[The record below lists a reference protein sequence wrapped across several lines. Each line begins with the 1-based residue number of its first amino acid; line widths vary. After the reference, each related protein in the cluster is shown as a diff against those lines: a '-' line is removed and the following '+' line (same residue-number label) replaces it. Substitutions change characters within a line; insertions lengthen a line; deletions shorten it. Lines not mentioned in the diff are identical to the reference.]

1 MSSFFRELKRRNVI
15 RVAIAYIIVAWLLLQ
30 VVDVVVPILALPDS
44 VGKLVLLLMGI
55 GFPLALIFAWAFELT
70 PEGLK
75 REKDVVRD
83 ESITT
88 RTGRKLDRTII
99 VVLVVALGLSLYANF
114 SGREETDKTESI
126 GNEDADRSFAVLPF
140 TNRSADQADA
150 FFVDGIHDELL
161 TQLAKIGSLK
171 VISRTSVMEYRDTT
185 KKIPEIAE
193 ELGVANIL
201 EGGVQRAGDRVRIF
215 AQLINA
221 ATDEHAWAETYD
233 RELTVNNLLEIQS
246 EIARSIATALHATLS
261 PEEDG
266 QLDRRMTDDL
276 PAYEAYLRAQS
287 LRRTEHPEARQTAID
302 ELLFALERDPEF
314 AAGWAELAYAYL
326 QNYWFIDPTESLR
339 NLAREAIDKG
349 RAIEPDLVDLDVSE
363 GYYHYWGFRDY
374 DKALQ
379 ALERAAKVAPGDVE
393 VISLI
398 GYINRRQGKFEEMLS
413 AMKRRLELDPRQA
426 DTYFLMAETH
436 QLIDRWPEMVEAL
449 QTGLLLEPTSTYGN
463 NLKSIFLIERER
475 NLGAALDLFNRYGV
489 YDALYSNFG
498 WWIENV
504 RGNYDAALGY
514 VDFDQFTETK
524 FSILPPER
532 QRGLTYLYSGDM
544 EAAERELHAAREMLE
559 QRRDENPD
567 NPRPY
572 RSLCV
577 VYGGLGMTDE
587 ARRACDKAVETF
599 SNDAYEVGF
608 LRVEV
613 AKGLAL
619 GGLIDQALDMIELYL
634 TEPSGYGPTRTELEP
649 AFRGLHDHPRFKQ
662 LIKESGSGKREAE
675 GQTVPSPFQGEG

>member
-126 GNEDADRSFAVLPF
+126 GNEDADRSIAVLPF
-140 TNRSADQADA
+140 TNRSADKADA

-185 KKIPEIAE
+185 KKIPKIAE
-193 ELGVANIL
+193 ELGVTNIL

-233 RELTVNNLLEIQS
+233 RELTVNNVLEIQS
-246 EIARSIATALHATLS
+246 EIARSISTALQVTLS
-261 PEEDG
+261 PEEEG
-266 QLDRRMTDDL
+266 RLDRRMTDDL
-276 PAYEAYLRAQS
+276 PAYEAYLRAQE
-287 LRRTEHPEARQTAID
+287 LRRTDYPEARQTAID
-302 ELLFALERDPEF
+302 ELLFALDRDPEF

-326 QNYWFIDPTESLR
+326 RNYWFIDPAESLR

-379 ALERAAKVAPGDVE
+379 ALERAIKVAPGDVE

-398 GYINRRQGKFEEMLS
+398 
-413 AMKRRLELDPRQA
+413 A
-426 DTYFLMAETH
+426 
-436 QLIDRWPEMVEAL
+436 
-449 QTGLLLEPTSTYGN
+449 
-463 NLKSIFLIERER
+463 
-475 NLGAALDLFNRYGV
+475 
-489 YDALYSNFG
+489 
-498 WWIENV
+498 
-504 RGNYDAALGY
+504 
-514 VDFDQFTETK
+514 
-524 FSILPPER
+524 
-532 QRGLTYLYSGDM
+532 
-544 EAAERELHAAREMLE
+544 
-559 QRRDENPD
+559 
-567 NPRPY
+567 
-572 RSLCV
+572 
-577 VYGGLGMTDE
+577 
-587 ARRACDKAVETF
+587 
-599 SNDAYEVGF
+599 
-608 LRVEV
+608 
-613 AKGLAL
+613 
-619 GGLIDQALDMIELYL
+619 
-634 TEPSGYGPTRTELEP
+634 
-649 AFRGLHDHPRFKQ
+649 
-662 LIKESGSGKREAE
+662 
-675 GQTVPSPFQGEG
+675 